1 MNKFEALA
9 NDMERLKNSPS
20 GEEKSFA
27 YLVDKEGNYHYF
39 GENKVLIGGM
49 QLVAKYLYGLNK
61 PSTNTIDITT
71 LDSELTGLAPVS
83 GDKLDSEIF
92 GLLFSTEGGDLSTTY
107 SVEQKDKGFD
117 ITKILPHIQVDE
129 ADDTPSVYMSSYEM
143 REVKDGR
150 VNYYVK
156 KPTSIT
162 LENMTVDGEVLSD
175 NPDVSLSRSIGVVS
189 RLVIEVAFD
198 TQDFAGWFANNSDPN
213 KRYFN
218 SVAILFGDKY
228 NVTIDTDTYTE
239 HRNVLCTNKYHR
251 EPINLGKYD
260 TIQSFVIHRYSR

>member
-1 MNKFEALA
+1 MTKHEAYLK
-9 NDMERLKNSPS
+9 DMERFKNSNEDGKS
-20 GEEKSFA
+20 YAYIVDDKGE
-27 YLVDKEGNYHYF
+27 YHYY

-49 QLVAKYLYGLNK
+49 QLIAKYLYGINK
-61 PSTNTIDITT
+61 TSANSIDITT
-71 LDSELTGLAPVS
+71 LDSALTGLLPTT
-83 GDKLDSEIF
+83 GEKLDSEIF

-129 ADDTPSVYMSSYEM
+129 ADDTPSVYMAGYEM
-143 REVKDGR
+143 REVKDGK

-156 KPTSIT
+156 KPTAIT
-162 LENMTVDGEVLSD
+162 LENLTVDGEVLSD
-175 NPDVSLSRSIGVVS
+175 NPDVTLSRSIGVVS
-189 RLVIEVAFD
+189 RIVVEVAFD
-198 TQDFAGWFANNSDPN
+198 TQDFAGWFANNADPN

-228 NVTIDTDTYTE
+228 NVVSGVDTYVE
-239 HRNVLCTNKYHR
+239 HRNVICTNKYHR